1 MLLRHVIVPKL
12 KWMFRLSC
20 FLSLCSWRNR
30 WAFRQQPIAQVCWPR
45 DRRIWIGKHP
55 LLCLKFLL
63 DGQKPNNSSLRFFPP
78 SPSPHLMGHDDHLPS
93 AWNYVNSLPI
103 SAFHGGPALLILP
116 FAVLLTFESHR
127 RWDVS
132 GKFPNPSCQGRFGKL
147 WRSNWRLSVHLAQKG
162 IGSAYAMWYSG
173 FMILVHLPNH
183 GACL

>member
-63 DGQKPNNSSLRFFPP
+63 DGQRPNNSQRFFPP
-78 SPSPHLMGHDDHLPS
+78 SPSPILWVMMTICQVHEIMSTVCPFQR
-93 AWNYVNSLPI
+93 N
-103 SAFHGGPALLILP
+103 GGPALLILP
-116 FAVLLTFESHR
+116 FAVLGNLRSAQT
-127 RWDVS
+127 WDVS
-132 GKFPNPSCQGRFGKL
+132 GKIRIQVAKGA
-147 WRSNWRLSVHLAQKG
+147 VAQQTG
-162 IGSAYAMWYSG
+162 GYP
-173 FMILVHLPNH
+173 FT
-183 GACL
+183 